1 MTRLR
6 LWLQDLAASS
16 AWVSRKYREQQM
28 RLADQGP
35 PFVHLSRP
43 QSAQL
48 FLFYSGMDAYAKNH
62 QICSLGLLK
71 FLQVTGLASR
81 NLTWIRDP
89 YFNNYAGGFGPEI
102 PDLPSL
108 EEWHRQHLASMPH
121 VREVY
126 TIGYSSGCYGA
137 LHFGHLLGAKT
148 VWAFSPRTADWET
161 DTQAKAA
168 LRERLERGNGITQ
181 YEIWYAHKN
190 RLDHEFADQLRHCAG
205 VNVHAHPKFGS
216 THFLLDRMVL
226 SGEFQPMIPPNRE
239 VTAVTTPSLSGG

>member
-1 MTRLR
+1 MLR

-16 AWVSRKYREQQM
+16 AWVSRNYRKLQM
-28 RLADQGP
+28 RHRGEGP

-48 FLFYSGMDAYAKNH
+48 FLFYSGMDAYAEGH

-102 PDLPSL
+102 PDLPSV

-121 VREVY
+121 VREIY
-126 TIGYSSGCYGA
+126 TIGYSSGSYGA
-137 LHFGHLLGAKT
+137 LLFGHLLGAKK
-148 VWAFSPRTADWET
+148 VWAFSPRTADENT
-161 DTQAKAA
+161 DSQAKAH
-168 LRERLERGNGITQ
+168 LRERLQQSNGITQ

-190 RLDHEFADQLRHCAG
+190 YHDRLFAEQIHDCSG
-205 VNVHAHPKFGS
+205 VTVHAHPKYGS

-226 SGEFQPMIPPNRE
+226 NGEFQPLIPPNLE
-239 VTAVTTPSLSGG
+239 VASVTSSSPSGG